1 MKVDLTFWDVS
12 HYYDNAH
19 CMKYQRQAGI
29 LPVFTEN
36 SDNSRALDAIYR
48 LEVYLNLFFTEEQ
61 LSMTA
66 TGYFNETVNHFKRV
80 TASQE
85 GVQWAF
91 YSAHDTTVANYLAR
105 LGLTSVK
112 CIYDNFLLG
121 NAKNTDT
128 CIVEY
133 PNYTANLIF

>member
-1 MKVDLTFWDVS
+1 
-12 HYYDNAH
+12 
-19 CMKYQRQAGI
+19 MKYQRQSGI

-36 SDNSRALDAIYR
+36 SDDTRALNAIYR
-48 LEVYLNLFFTEEQ
+48 METYISLFYTEEQ
-61 LSMTA
+61 LKIVS
-66 TGYFNETVNHFKRV
+66 TGYFNETVNQFKRV
-80 TASQE
+80 TANQE

-91 YSAHDTTVANYLAR
+91 YSAHDTTVANFLAR

-112 CIYDNFLLG
+112 CIYDNYLLG

-128 CIVEY
+128 CILEY